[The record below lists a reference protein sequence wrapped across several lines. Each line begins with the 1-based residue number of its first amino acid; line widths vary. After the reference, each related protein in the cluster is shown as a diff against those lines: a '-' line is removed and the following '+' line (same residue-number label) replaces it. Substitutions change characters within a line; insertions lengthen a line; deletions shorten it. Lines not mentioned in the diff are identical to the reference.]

1 MDKLEIGKSPFSK
14 VNQIG
19 VVVRD
24 LDKAIE
30 YYESLGIGPF
40 KPISVNVI
48 ERKVRGVP
56 NDEWKFRISVADMG
70 PVQFEL
76 VQPVAGE
83 SIQKEFLETK
93 GEGINH
99 LGFYVDD
106 FDNEV
111 AKLVEKGYEVIAST
125 RGLDGYGDGAYFR
138 TDEIG
143 GVLLELIRTPPK

>member
-1 MDKLEIGKSPFSK
+1 MMEKLPFSH
-14 VNQIG
+14 VDQIG

-24 LDKAIE
+24 MDKAVK

-40 KPISVNVI
+40 KSMGLTIT
-48 ERKVRGVP
+48 ERKVYGKIA
-56 NDEWKFRISVADMG
+56 NDVKNIQMITQMG
-70 PVQFEL
+70 PVQLEL
-76 VQPVAGE
+76 VQPVVGE

-111 AKLVEKGYEVIAST
+111 ARLVEKGYEVIAST

-138 TDEIG
+138 TDGIG

>member
-1 MDKLEIGKSPFSK
+1 MTGKLPFTR
-14 VNQIG
+14 VDQIG

-24 LDKAIE
+24 MDKAVK

-40 KPISVNVI
+40 TSMGLTLI
-48 ERKVRGVP
+48 ERKVYGKIA
-56 NDEWKFRISVADMG
+56 NDVKNIQMIAQIG
-70 PVQFEL
+70 PIQLEL
-76 VQPVAGE
+76 VQPVVGK
-83 SIQKEFLETK
+83 SIQKEFLDTR

-106 FDNEV
+106 FDGEV

>member
-1 MDKLEIGKSPFSK
+1 MEKLEIGKSPFSK

-30 YYESLGIGPF
+30 YYESFGIGPF

-48 ERKVRGVP
+48 ERKVRDVP

-83 SIQKEFLETK
+83 TPHKEFLDK
-93 GEGINH
+93 NGEGINH
-99 LGFYVDD
+99 LGFFVDD
-106 FDNEV
+106 FEKEYAN
-111 AKLVEKGYEVIAST
+111 LVEKGFEVIYSARFSPS
-125 RGLDGYGDGAYFR
+125 GGAAYFD
-138 TDEIG
+138 TKKVG
-143 GVLLELIRTPPK
+143 GVLFEIIQLPPKP